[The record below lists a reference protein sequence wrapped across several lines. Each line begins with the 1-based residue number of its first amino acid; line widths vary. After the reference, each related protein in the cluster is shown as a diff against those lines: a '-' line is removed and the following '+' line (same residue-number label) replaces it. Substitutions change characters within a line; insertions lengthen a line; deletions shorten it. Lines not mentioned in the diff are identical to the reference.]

1 MATPVVAGSVA
12 LMLQANPALTPN
24 AVKAILQYTSQVNRH
39 YNRLTQGVGFLNA
52 KGAVELASYLGGRST
67 IAPAVD
73 GWSKELLWGNHL
85 VRGGS
90 LTSAANAW
98 STRVTWGAG
107 FASAGYPIAWGVLAG
122 SGQPW
127 TVPCADA
134 GCSAISWQG
143 GSSRNVVW
151 GGTCGGADCTTAWSP
166 GAGGAA
172 LATSSENEI
181 VVWGS
186 ANYDDDQIVVWGSA
200 EAEMV
205 VWGSAGEFEIV
216 VWGSECSACEPVV
229 WGR

>member
-1 MATPVVAGSVA
+1 MVDAGD
-12 LMLQANPALTPN
+12 
-24 AVKAILQYTSQVNRH
+24 
-39 YNRLTQGVGFLNA
+39 VG
-52 KGAVELASYLGGRST
+52 RR
-67 IAPAVD
+67 
-73 GWSKELLWGNHL
+73 
-85 VRGGS
+85 VRV
-90 LTSAANAW
+90 
-98 STRVTWGAG
+98 RR
-107 FASAGYPIAWGVLAG
+107 YPIWWGVLAG

-216 VWGSECSACEPVV
+216 VWGSECSACEPVMWADNV
-229 WGR
+229 SNTLTADTLGSPILDPADHHRRAVRRASELWAR